1 MELDETK
8 ASVASTQVS
17 FRSSPCKMQ
26 FYLIHS
32 TVNINTHNLH
42 GYLDGKENK
51 NVRTFSF
58 VLFTSASSSEIR
70 PWESRAFKGGI
81 DFQSKSRH
89 KSEFR
94 RRSYLR
100 QRIN

>member
-8 ASVASTQVS
+8 GSVVCTQASS
-17 FRSSPCKMQ
+17 RSSPCKMQ

-51 NVRTFSF
+51 NVRTFIF
-58 VLFTSASSSEIR
+58 VLFTGVSSSEIR
-70 PWESRAFKGGI
+70 PWEERAFNGGYRFSI
-81 DFQSKSRH
+81 KISS
-89 KSEFR
+89 
-94 RRSYLR
+94 
-100 QRIN
+100 

>member
-8 ASVASTQVS
+8 ASVVCTQASS
-17 FRSSPCKMQ
+17 RSSPCKMQ

-58 VLFTSASSSEIR
+58 VLFTDVSSSEIMLEYR
-70 PWESRAFKGGI
+70 NADCRLQHIHEHDVTSSLKGKREKT
-81 DFQSKSRH
+81 F
-89 KSEFR
+89 
-94 RRSYLR
+94 
-100 QRIN
+100 